1 MSGTED
7 REDERMRGQS
17 QRNNETGVTRR
28 TFLLN
33 AAVVGAAVISGHPA
47 SSSGQNPSAENGG
60 AAITHSRVKDTVYD
74 AAVLQTVLHGF
85 SDAQPDSE
93 RIRKNIQVISDLVR
107 QVITTS
113 TAQLRLIVLP
123 VLSFTG
129 IGDAQFKFGVKEAF
143 KIEEVAI
150 DLTGDPRLDPLRK
163 LCAEFQCYLASTC
176 VEKVKELPGRYF
188 HTGFVI
194 GPDGLVLRSPKLQAA
209 TSTGITLLQDFYT
222 EYSKQFGADALFPV
236 AETQIG
242 RLGCVVANDFL
253 VPEASRM
260 LRKKGAEIIVH
271 PTAEQEGPK
280 HPPYMALRQSQAY
293 TNGVY
298 WLSAAPSRETI
309 TTQGKQLE
317 ARYGGGSSII
327 GPDGAIAAVMKGRE
341 EGQVTAR
348 IDLKF
353 LRSCRELQDKHTTP
367 AQMLYRDRYL

>member
-1 MSGTED
+1 
-7 REDERMRGQS
+7 MRGQS

-47 SSSGQNPSAENGG
+47 SSNGQNPSAENGG
-60 AAITHSRVKDTVYD
+60 AASTHSRVKDTVYD

-85 SDAQPDSE
+85 NDTEPDSE

-107 QVITTS
+107 QVITTA

-129 IGDAQFKFGVKEAF
+129 IGEAQFKFGVKEVF

-188 HTGFVI
+188 HSGFVI
-194 GPDGLVLRSPKLQAA
+194 GPDGLVLRAPKLQAA
-209 TSTGITLLQDFYT
+209 TSTGITLLQDFYA

-242 RLGCVVANDFL
+242 CLGCVVANDFL

-298 WLSAAPSRETI
+298 WLSAAPSREVI
-309 TTQGKQLE
+309 TAQGKQLE

-327 GPDGAIAAVMKGRE
+327 APDGALMAVMKGRE
-341 EGQVTAR
+341 EGHVTAR
-348 IDLKF
+348 IDLN
-353 LRSCRELQDKHTTP
+353 LLQSYRELQDKHTTP
-367 AQMLYRDRYL
+367 AHKLYRDMYV